1 MKKLKD
7 LELQAIDNIVAYL
20 LEMRKAIE
28 NTGGVGDLGIRKKQH
43 FDNWVSGETA
53 SSYEPGIEDCGK

>member
-28 NTGGVGDLGIRKKQH
+28 NTGGVGDLGIRKKQTH
-43 FDNWVSGETA
+43 WVAGEPA
-53 SSYEPGIEDCGK
+53 SSYKPGMEDCGK